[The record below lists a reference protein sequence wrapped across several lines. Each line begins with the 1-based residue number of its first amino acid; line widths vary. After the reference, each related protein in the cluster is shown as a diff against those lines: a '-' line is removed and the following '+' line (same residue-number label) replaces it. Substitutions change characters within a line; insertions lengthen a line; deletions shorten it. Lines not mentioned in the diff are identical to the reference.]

1 MGVAVMAAV
10 VLWCSEAAMQAA
22 RTAARVFASGVLPAL
37 FPMMVLGRLAPMP
50 GRGWLWQTAVFSFLS
65 GSPASAQ
72 RAAALQDAGVVPA
85 RVWESLL
92 CLTGV
97 MSPMFFAGTLAQWTG
112 NAQNA
117 WRMLFV
123 HWAGAA
129 LAALAWRLIPPGPA
143 PREFPKQQA
152 QRCTLPR
159 AIEQSCRA
167 LLSVCGAMMLFA
179 IASAVVQKGLGA
191 AFPGWTQAH
200 GKELAVLW
208 ALLEIGGGA
217 RAVIDAFPA
226 PPWAL
231 LCALCSCGGVSI
243 LLQNLLFVGEKI
255 RPARLAAMR
264 LLHGAISFA
273 LFSLLF

>member
-1 MGVAVMAAV
+1 MSDKFGINIKQY
-10 VLWCSEAAMQAA
+10 CREHEAALREGKVSLKQHLEKLRWLQHERLVHLIVDAA
-22 RTAARVFASGVLPAL
+22 KKIVAA
-37 FPMMVLGRLAPMP
+37 
-50 GRGWLWQTAVFSFLS
+50 
-65 GSPASAQ
+65 SPDYDGNEYQ
-72 RAAALQDAGVVPA
+72 YVV
-85 RVWESLL
+85 
-92 CLTGV
+92 
-97 MSPMFFAGTLAQWTG
+97 GTMAQWTG
-112 NAQNA
+112 NAANA
-117 WRMLFV
+117 WRMLGV

-129 LAALAWRLIPPGPA
+129 IASLLWWLIPPGPA
-143 PREFPKQQA
+143 SKAAPVPQA

-191 AFPGWTQAH
+191 AFPRWTQAH
-200 GKELAVLW
+200 GKELAILW

-217 RAVIDAFPA
+217 KAVIDAFPA
-226 PPWAL
+226 PPWAF
-231 LCALCSCGGVSI
+231 LCALCSFGGVSI

-264 LLHGAISFA
+264 LLHGAVSFV

>member
-1 MGVAVMAAV
+1 MGVVAIAAV

-22 RTAARVFASGVLPAL
+22 RTAAQVFASSVMPAL
-37 FPMMVLGRLAPMP
+37 FPMMVLGKLAPLP
-50 GRGWLWQTAVFSFLS
+50 KRGWLWHAAVFSFLS

-72 RAAALQDAGVVPA
+72 RAAALQDAGAVPA
-85 RVWESLL
+85 KRWESLL

-97 MSPMFFAGTLAQWTG
+97 MSPMFFAGTLTQWTG
-112 NAQNA
+112 HAANA
-117 WRMLFV
+117 WRMLLV

-129 LAALAWRLIPPGPA
+129 VASLLWRMIPPGPA
-143 PREFPKQQA
+143 PGAAPAVRA

-159 AIEQSCRA
+159 AIEQACRA

-179 IASAVVQKGLGA
+179 IASAVLQKGLGA
-191 AFPGWTQAH
+191 AFPRWTQAH
-200 GKELAVLW
+200 GKELAILW

-217 RAVIDAFPA
+217 KAVVDAFPT

-231 LCALCSCGGVSI
+231 LCALCSFGGVSI

-264 LLHGAISFA
+264 LLHGAISFV

>member
-1 MGVAVMAAV
+1 MGVAVMAAL

-22 RTAARVFASGVLPAL
+22 RTAAQVFASGVLPAL

-50 GRGWLWQTAVFSFLS
+50 RRGWLWQTAVFSFLS

-72 RAAALQDAGVVPA
+72 RAGALQDAGAVPA
-85 RVWESLL
+85 KAWENLL

-97 MSPMFFAGTLAQWTG
+97 MSPMFFVGTMAQWTG
-112 NAQNA
+112 NAANA
-117 WRMLFV
+117 WRMLGV

-129 LAALAWRLIPPGPA
+129 IASLLWWLIPPGPA
-143 PREFPKQQA
+143 SKAAPVPQA

-191 AFPGWTQAH
+191 AFPRWTQAH
-200 GKELAVLW
+200 GKELAILW

-217 RAVIDAFPA
+217 KAVIDAFPA

-231 LCALCSCGGVSI
+231 LCALCSFGGVSI

-264 LLHGAISFA
+264 LLHGAVSFV